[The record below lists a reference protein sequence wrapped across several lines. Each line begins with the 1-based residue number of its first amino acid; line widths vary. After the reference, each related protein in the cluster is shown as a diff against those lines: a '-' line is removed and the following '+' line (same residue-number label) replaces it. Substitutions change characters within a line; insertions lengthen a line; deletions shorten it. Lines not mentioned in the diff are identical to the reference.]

1 MSDITVSVVNQTVT
15 VSPST
20 QALTVTVPYSNTATI
35 SSLDDL
41 SDVSVGVAISGNIL
55 RHNGSYWVNTPGTTY
70 FAAAS
75 HTHAQA
81 DVTGLVLFVS
91 NTNTTLTDQA
101 DLISQ
106 AQFDISNLQSAY
118 PALSSL
124 SSVRTSTLSITSSW
138 LTMGDLTLTAGTWL
152 VQSTCTAQHST
163 GTALVATKL
172 ATAATGGTIYA
183 STEARTAASNKN
195 LSISCQAIVT
205 VSSST
210 TVSHYVTSDAASG
223 GTVQYQTS
231 IASGALA
238 SGATQ
243 ITAVRIA

>member
-20 QALTVTVPYSNTATI
+20 QALTVTVPYSNTATV
-35 SSLDDL
+35 SSIDDL
-41 SDVSVGVAISGNIL
+41 SDVALVGVGNGYIL
-55 RHNGSYWVNTPGTTY
+55 RHNGTAWSGVPGSSY

-81 DVTGLVLFVS
+81 DITGLVTFVT
-91 NTNTTLTDQA
+91 NTNSTLLDQA
-101 DLISQ
+101 DMISQ

-124 SSVRTSTLSITSSW
+124 SSIRTNTLSITSSW

-163 GTALVATKL
+163 GTALIATKL
-172 ATAATGGTIYA
+172 ATAATGGTMYA

-195 LSISCQAIVT
+195 VSISCQAIVT

-210 TVSHYVTSDAASG
+210 TVSHYVTSDNASG

>member
-20 QALTVTVPYSNTATI
+20 QALTVTVPYSNTATV

-55 RHNGSYWVNTPGTTY
+55 RHNGSYWVNTPGTTH

-81 DVTGLVLFVS
+81 DVTGLVAFVS
-91 NTNTTLTDQA
+91 NTNTTLTDQGDA
-101 DLISQ
+101 IGQ
-106 AQFDISNLQSAY
+106 AQFDISTLQSAY

-124 SSVRTSTLSITSSW
+124 SSIRTSTLSITSSW

-183 STEARTAASNKN
+183 STEARTAAANKN

-210 TVSHYVTSDAASG
+210 TVSHYVTSDQSSG

>member
-1 MSDITVSVVNQTVT
+1 MSDVTVSVVNQVVT

-20 QALTVTVPYSNTATI
+20 QALTVTVPYSNTATV
-35 SSLDDL
+35 SALDDL
-41 SDVSVGVAISGNIL
+41 SDVALVGVGNGYIL
-55 RHNGSYWVNTPGTTY
+55 RHNGTAWSGVPGSTY

-75 HTHAQA
+75 HTHAQS
-81 DVTGLVLFVS
+81 DVTGLVAFVS
-91 NTNTTLTDQA
+91 STNSTLLDQA
-101 DLISQ
+101 DMISQ
-106 AQFDISNLQSAY
+106 AQFDISTLQSAY
-118 PALSSL
+118 PALSNL
-124 SSVRTSTLSITSSW
+124 SSIRTSTLSITSSW

-163 GTALVATKL
+163 GTALIATKL

-205 VSSST
+205 VTGST
-210 TVSHYVTSDAASG
+210 TVSHYVTSDTASG